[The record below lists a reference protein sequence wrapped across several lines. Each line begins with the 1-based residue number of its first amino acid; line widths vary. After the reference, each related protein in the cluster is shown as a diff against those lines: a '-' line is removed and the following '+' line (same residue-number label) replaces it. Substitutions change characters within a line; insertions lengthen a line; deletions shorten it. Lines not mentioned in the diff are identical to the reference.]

1 MTTVGT
7 GQYTYEMIENWGNL
21 PQGWT
26 FGDVSAVA
34 VDSQDRVY
42 VFHRK
47 DPPIIVF
54 DREGNFISS
63 WGNGSINFAHGLH
76 IGPDDVIYLT
86 DRDDHVALKFTLDG
100 RVLMILGTRGQPS
113 DTGCTEDSGT
123 VLRAAEPF
131 NKPAGMV
138 RSPSGDLYVADG
150 YRNSRVHR
158 FSANGDLIS
167 SWGNPGKTAP
177 NEFHVPH
184 CLWVNRQGV
193 GLRMRPGQQPH
204 PGLLGDGGLYGPMD
218 PDVSPNLHIHG
229 CQRDSLYQRACA
241 SGERM
246 GQAGEPP
253 GSLAIARG
261 PLDLRGLPGRPV
273 PGGAGHAARHQVCE
287 AELASHAGI
296 SWWTEPRL
304 LSPVEGGWRT

>member
-193 GLRMRPGQQPH
+193 VYVCDRDNSRIQVFSATGDFMAQWTQMYRPTSIYMDANETVYISELAPRVSVWDKQGN
-204 PGLLGDGGLYGPMD
+204 LLARWQ
-218 PDVSPNLHIHG
+218 SP
-229 CQRDSLYQRACA
+229 
-241 SGERM
+241 
-246 GQAGEPP
+246 
-253 GSLAIARG
+253 
-261 PLDLRGLPGRPV
+261 
-273 PGGAGHAARHQVCE
+273 AGHWIYGDSRGDLYL
-287 AELASHAGI
+287 AEPGTQRVTKYVKRS
-296 SWWTEPRL
+296 
-304 LSPVEGGWRT
+304 